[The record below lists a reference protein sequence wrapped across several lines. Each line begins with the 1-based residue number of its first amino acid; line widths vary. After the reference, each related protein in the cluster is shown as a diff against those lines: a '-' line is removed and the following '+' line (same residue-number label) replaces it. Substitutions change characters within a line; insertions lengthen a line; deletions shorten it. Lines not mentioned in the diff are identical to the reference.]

1 MSLEIRLN
9 DLELKYGGLQ
19 KNIIRKVKSRFE
31 TNNRMLHTG
40 GDRMNS
46 MYHNYSKTYAKFME
60 DHIDSKLNIAEV
72 GILNGIGLAIWSDI
86 FKNSNIFGFDID
98 TSIYYNNKNNLI
110 NRGAFQFKK
119 PIINRLDQYLDNTEY
134 IKEKL
139 ESIESNNIINKFDIV
154 IDDGC
159 HLNIPIIKTFESFLP
174 HLSENFV
181 YFIEDNKDAY
191 LQIKESY
198 PHFNFYFNDG
208 ISVITK
214 N

>member
-19 KNIIRKVKSRFE
+19 KNIIRKVKSKFE

-139 ESIESNNIINKFDIV
+139 ESIESNDIKNKFDIV

-191 LQIKESY
+191 LQIKESH